1 MEIKVYSWR
10 TDSYYF
16 LEGEILK
23 ETFDSSWEEEKSFKT
38 QDGTYSKSKY
48 TKEYYIVE
56 FRTVDNKIIYLDYFR
71 CFWKSGK
78 EFESYFREGL
88 F

>member
-1 MEIKVYSWR
+1 MKIEVYSWR
-10 TDSYYF
+10 NDNYYF

-38 QDGTYSKSKY
+38 QEGNYTKGTY

-56 FRTVDNKIIYLDYFR
+56 FRTIDNKIIYLDHFK

-78 EFESYFREGL
+78 EFKNFFREGL
-88 F
+88 